1 MAMALVVAIVTCA
14 CLLLIRSRLR
24 EQVTKDLAQDLTHSV
39 TAFQDLQTEK
49 IRALDRENSL
59 LARRRVIRSIVCP
72 STRLRR
78 MVTV

>member
-49 IRALDRENSL
+49 IRALDRETLYSH
-59 LARRRVIRSIVCP
+59 AGA
-72 STRLRR
+72 
-78 MVTV
+78 